1 MVVGLLTVVPV
12 GAQEVLAPVSDVS
25 LRSDNGHKPNATA
38 TALELYTVRDA
49 AGSILKD
56 FVGLMAFHVPVKEGY
71 IVKGA
76 TLKLVTERAKGSVT
90 LYPFAAAVGDA
101 DTYDS
106 QRESIAAARTATPV
120 ATLHLAGT
128 GGKAV
133 TDKGASGVL
142 ADWVNTVDVTDY
154 VKVKGGGEV
163 AFLLVNAAKST
174 TTSVKVYTSDAN
186 DVTNSHEGFTFAAA
200 DLVPQL
206 TVEYAKTETTGVEGT
221 REKDRKAGP
230 ESIYTLGGVR
240 LKTVST
246 PGVYIV
252 NGKKTVVRR

>member
-38 TALELYTVRDA
+38 TALELYTVRDE
-49 AGSILKD
+49 AGDILKD
-56 FVGLMAFHVPVKEGY
+56 FVGLMAFHVPAKEGY
-71 IVKGA
+71 TVKSA
-76 TLKLVTERAKGSVT
+76 ILKLVTERAKGNIT

-106 QRESIAAARTATPV
+106 QRENIATARAATAV
-120 ATLHLAGT
+120 ATLRLAGT

-142 ADWVNTVDVTDY
+142 ADWVNTIDVTDY
-154 VKVKGGGEV
+154 VKAKAGGEV
-163 AFLLVNAAKST
+163 AFLFVNAAKSAV
-174 TTSVKVYTSDAN
+174 TSVKVYSSDAK
-186 DVTNSHEGFTFAAA
+186 DVTNSHVGFTFSAA

-206 TVEYAKTETTGVEGT
+206 TVEYAKAETTGIEEVKGE
-221 REKDRKAGP
+221 ERKADRGG
-230 ESIYTLGGVR
+230 IYTLGGVS
-240 LKTVST
+240 LKTVSG